1 MVYYL
6 HKETDSLIS
15 KEKLKNMI
23 NIDGAKKIG
32 FHCFDPS
39 NPVLDYKQRFIYEIK
54 DIPFNDDFEE
64 IFIPFD
70 EGELVHIHSLLKQN
84 AWLTGEYELMD
95 KVKRM
100 FVTLQ
105 NLKFKNGNL

>member
-1 MVYYL
+1 MIYYL

-15 KEKLKNMI
+15 KEKLKNMVYV
-23 NIDGAKKIG
+23 DGVKKIG

-70 EGELVHIHSLLKQN
+70 EGELMYIHSLLRQKCLVN
-84 AWLTGEYELMD
+84 G
-95 KVKRM
+95 KV
-100 FVTLQ
+100 
-105 NLKFKNGNL
+105 